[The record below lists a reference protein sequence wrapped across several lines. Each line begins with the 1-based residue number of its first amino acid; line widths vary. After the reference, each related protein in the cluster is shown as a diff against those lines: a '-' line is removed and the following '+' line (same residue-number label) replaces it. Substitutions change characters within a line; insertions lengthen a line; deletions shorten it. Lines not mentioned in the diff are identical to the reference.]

1 MKLKLI
7 FTLIAI
13 LNFLDGYSYSQSISS
28 DSSNTLAYQCVMDY
42 IESFNKMNNEQ
53 LGIYFNSYYEDPKL
67 ERRLEIESSLKKSWG
82 SLKPERIV
90 YDSENEI
97 ILLVQAKKMKESYLL
112 FDLKLWE
119 NTTGKIESFTKTGL
133 SKPEGQIALT
143 TEAMH
148 YADRAVRI
156 NDSIIQQ
163 TVHEIAKAYDT
174 HYFMPEAG
182 RNISAMLIDNLKNG
196 KYSQISKAGKLADS
210 LKTDILELHFDLH
223 SWVEADRRLL
233 PYDSILRS
241 SQNYGFEKVEII
253 EDDVGYIK
261 LNEFSPLE
269 EARVFANHAL
279 DSLSNCKILII
290 DLRQNHGGYPQ
301 MMQFLSS
308 YFFPVPTKINTLYDR
323 NGDIVDEIWTFDSI
337 PGTRFHDSVP
347 VYILTSKQTASAAE
361 GFVSFFKRTN
371 RAIIIGDTTRGARH
385 PAKEIVI
392 NSLFVVSIPYLRGE
406 EIGVIEGEGVNPDI
420 QISASMA
427 LEKAIED
434 ARSTSDD

>member
-1 MKLKLI
+1 
-7 FTLIAI
+7 
-13 LNFLDGYSYSQSISS
+13 
-28 DSSNTLAYQCVMDY
+28 
-42 IESFNKMNNEQ
+42 
-53 LGIYFNSYYEDPKL
+53 
-67 ERRLEIESSLKKSWG
+67 
-82 SLKPERIV
+82 
-90 YDSENEI
+90 
-97 ILLVQAKKMKESYLL
+97 
-112 FDLKLWE
+112 
-119 NTTGKIESFTKTGL
+119 
-133 SKPEGQIALT
+133 
-143 TEAMH
+143 
-148 YADRAVRI
+148 
-156 NDSIIQQ
+156 
-163 TVHEIAKAYDT
+163 
-174 HYFMPEAG
+174 MPEAG

-241 SQNYGFEKVEII
+241 SQNYGFEKVEIM

-337 PGTRFHDSVP
+337 PGKRFHDSFP
-347 VYILTSKQTASAAE
+347 VFILTSKQTASAAE

-420 QISASMA
+420 QISASLA
-427 LEKAIED
+427 LEKAIEY
-434 ARSTSDD
+434 ASSTSDD